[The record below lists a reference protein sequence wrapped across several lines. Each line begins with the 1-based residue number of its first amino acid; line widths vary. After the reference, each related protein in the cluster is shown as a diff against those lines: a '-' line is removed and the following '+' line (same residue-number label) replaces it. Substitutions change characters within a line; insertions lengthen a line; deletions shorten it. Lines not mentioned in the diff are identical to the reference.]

1 MTTSL
6 PPTFA
11 WLSAEVAVRLPGRPK
26 LAQMFARCFAN
37 TLETTIRPQDDG
49 SVFVITGDIP
59 AMWLRDSACQVRPYL
74 LLAPH
79 DRALADMIAG
89 VVRRQADFILLDP
102 YANAF
107 NATAGGQHYSAAD
120 QTDIP
125 VHPQVWERKYELDS
139 LCFPLQLAWLF
150 WRATGRTDHLDATFQ
165 RAAEAILA
173 LFRREQRRVSG
184 AGYFFRRTGCP
195 PSDTLSHDGWG
206 APVAATGLIWSGFR
220 PSDDAC
226 EYGYLI
232 PANMFA
238 VVVLGYLAEIAGS
251 VWQNHALAGAAL
263 ALRDE
268 VQAGLARHATLER
281 PGFGRIYAYE
291 TDGLGSYVLMDDAG
305 TPSLLSLPYLGYCRP
320 DDPIYLSTRRWA
332 LSAENPFFFSG
343 VAAAGIG
350 SPHTPPG
357 YIWPMA
363 LAMQGLTSADR
374 AEQAALLDTLARTD
388 AGTLLM
394 HEGFHADDPA
404 RFTRP
409 WFAWANALFSE
420 LVLSY
425 CGLIDPADGRLTIV
439 PPA

>member
-1 MTTSL
+1 MQL
-6 PPTFA
+6 PSSFS
-11 WLSAEVAVRLPGRPK
+11 WLSAEVAARLPERPK

-37 TLETTIRPQDDG
+37 TFETTLRPQADG

-79 DRALADMIAG
+79 DLAIADLIAG
-89 VVRRQADFILLDP
+89 VIRRQAEFILLDP

-107 NATAGGQHYSAAD
+107 NETASDQHYSAAD
-120 QTDIP
+120 ATDIP

-150 WRATGRTDHLDATFQ
+150 WRATGRTGHLDATFRQ
-165 RAAEAILA
+165 VAGVIVG
-173 LFRREQRRVSG
+173 LFRREQRRAPG
-184 AGYFFRRTGCP
+184 AGYFFRRENCP
-195 PSDTLSHDGWG
+195 ATDTLAHGGWG
-206 APVAATGLIWSGFR
+206 APVAATGMIWSGFR

-226 EYGYLI
+226 EYGYLL

-238 VVVLGYLAEIAGS
+238 AVVLGYLAEIAET
-251 VWQNHALAGAAL
+251 VWADQALAREAL

-268 VQAGLARHATLER
+268 VQAGLERHATVER
-281 PGFGRIYAYE
+281 PGFGPIYAYE
-291 TDGLGSYVLMDDAG
+291 TDGLGGYVLMDDAG

-320 DDPIYLSTRRWA
+320 DDPTYLNTRRWA

-343 VAAAGIG
+343 AAAAGIG

-374 AEQAALLDTLARTD
+374 SEQAALLDTLARTD

-394 HEGFHADDPA
+394 HEGFHADDPS

-420 LVLSY
+420 LVLAY
-425 CGLIDPADGRLTIV
+425 CGLIDSASGRLAVV